1 MWKDQLHL
9 VTIVYVMD
17 MKQSYDFYSAL
28 GFEGDL
34 PAGEL
39 PVWLPMKLGS
49 VPMALHSVSEL
60 QPGGQVGIALNTDD
74 LDAVADRLRALG
86 IPIVRPM
93 QDEVF
98 GRSLVIRDPDGLLI
112 QINEH

>member
-1 MWKDQLHL
+1 MWKEQLHL
-9 VTIVYVMD
+9 VTIVYVTD
-17 MKQSYDFYSAL
+17 MKRSYDFYCAL

-34 PAGEL
+34 PAGEP

-49 VPMALHSVSEL
+49 MPMALHSVSEL

-74 LDAVADRLRALG
+74 LDSVAEGLRVLA
-86 IPIVRPM
+86 IPIVRPI
-93 QDEVF
+93 QDEMF